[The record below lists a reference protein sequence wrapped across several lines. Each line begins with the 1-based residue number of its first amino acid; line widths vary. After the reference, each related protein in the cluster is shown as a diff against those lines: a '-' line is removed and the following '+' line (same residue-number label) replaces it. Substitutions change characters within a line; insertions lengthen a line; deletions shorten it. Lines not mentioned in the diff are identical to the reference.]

1 MDSKE
6 AKAILDAAV
15 KATVTVIAGG
25 TETLNVVIGSTVEEV
40 NKEVDKIVV
49 KALRDGSVVKFP
61 DGRKV
66 WDDVLEVV
74 DTTKEGSQAY
84 TWHKDGNRVL
94 FRKVRFTKS
103 PDGVVTKE
111 DRGTCWRLFQ

>member
-1 MDSKE
+1 MNPEVTKLL
-6 AKAILDAAV
+6 AAAV

-25 TETLNVVIGSTVEEV
+25 TETLNIVIGSTVEEV
-40 NKEVDKIVV
+40 NKEVDKIVA
-49 KALRDGSVVKFP
+49 KALRDGSVVRFP
-61 DGRKV
+61 DGRMV
-66 WDDVLEVV
+66 WDNVTEVV

-94 FRKVRFTKS
+94 HRRFRVTKS

-111 DRGTCWRLFQ
+111 NRGTCWRLFQ